1 MAEPVIELW
10 LESSESDFSWEV
22 NKNKPD
28 ITDVV
33 RAHAYRET
41 QSHGLETLL
50 GCHAR
55 VLDEAGGEQTHWMH
69 PQTGKL
75 KWAYENKGARDIP
88 IQIAH
93 FEYIAKKKK
102 KSEGDEEPELK
113 FNKKGT
119 VFGFEQSESMLQF
132 RICPYC
138 KSDYSTKTLSPQFS
152 NTQTRGDEYFTN
164 ITTEALE
171 LQDIDP
177 KSKTPHQG
185 RKIMLFSDGR
195 QRAARLASQLG
206 NDIAMD
212 EGRALFVYLH
222 KLDWFKRMSESDR
235 VLPKTYPHM
244 CVLSGKMKINPLND
258 TTSDPSRSVMLS
270 HTAKKLSLM
279 VLDTAKG

>member
-1 MAEPVIELW
+1 
-10 LESSESDFSWEV
+10 
-22 NKNKPD
+22 
-28 ITDVV
+28 
-33 RAHAYRET
+33 
-41 QSHGLETLL
+41 
-50 GCHAR
+50 
-55 VLDEAGGEQTHWMH
+55 
-69 PQTGKL
+69 
-75 KWAYENKGARDIP
+75 
-88 IQIAH
+88 
-93 FEYIAKKKK
+93 
-102 KSEGDEEPELK
+102 
-113 FNKKGT
+113 
-119 VFGFEQSESMLQF
+119 
-132 RICPYC
+132 YC

-270 HTAKKLSLM
+270 HTASLASWFLIQLKDEPGFENFKDLLKEIKNDIDDDIVISHHLWVQINKGINRDLGNLRKKSKELEGEDKEEIDDLRDELISLRTSILSEIRYPKDRLPSEHNKKYFYDGYSLIKNN
-279 VLDTAKG
+279 VKTREIRDRVKSISTDYTETLKSITHTYRA